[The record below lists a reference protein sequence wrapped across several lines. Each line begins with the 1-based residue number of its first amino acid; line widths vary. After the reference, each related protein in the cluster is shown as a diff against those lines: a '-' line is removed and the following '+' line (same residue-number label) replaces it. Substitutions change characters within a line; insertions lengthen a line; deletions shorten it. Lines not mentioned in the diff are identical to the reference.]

1 MAAMPGGRHC
11 CRSIPCAT
19 TLDGPPGLRVGDLAC
34 DVCVMCWPASGDGCG
49 PDRSVTPLPSEITTR
64 RRAAGRRRAPASG
77 PNCVRASA
85 RPRRSV
91 HASIPDRQH
100 PCALPRSVP
109 TATFLHG
116 LNRRSGQ
123 CSPPRCDARE
133 FGCHS
138 AVAAAATSVVRWVA
152 VKRPAALPPPPV
164 PRSAQGRR
172 RRARSHRRGRASRAA
187 DVRRPPR
194 RSVQSFRGRG
204 AGSCRG
210 NGTLSGV
217 WVLLAMLFIAASSF
231 VKQGRATSCPFPEST
246 ASGGSCL
253 AWISPGPRPRPWRHP
268 SASGRAASPS
278 VTYRPCS
285 LRSTVGAMETLP

>member
-1 MAAMPGGRHC
+1 M
-11 CRSIPCAT
+11 
-19 TLDGPPGLRVGDLAC
+19 
-34 DVCVMCWPASGDGCG
+34 
-49 PDRSVTPLPSEITTR
+49 
-64 RRAAGRRRAPASG
+64 RAAGRRRAPASG

-133 FGCHS
+133 RGCHS
-138 AVAAAATSVVRWVA
+138 AVAAGATSRCSLGGRETTGGPCS
-152 VKRPAALPPPPV
+152 RPRF
-164 PRSAQGRR
+164 PRSAQCRR

-194 RSVQSFRGRG
+194 RSVQSLRGRG

-217 WVLLAMLFIAASSF
+217 WVLLAMLFIAASSC
-231 VKQGRATSCPFPEST
+231 VKQRRATSCPFPEST

-253 AWISPGPRPRPWRHP
+253 AWTSPGPRPRPWRHP

-278 VTYRPCS
+278 VTCRPCS
-285 LRSTVGAMETLP
+285 LRSAVGAMETLL